1 MSYTHAPYFIIGA
14 MSLSDERVYDLSL
27 NAALSSYENTV
38 IKYFNDLKFILLP
51 IKYTKETC
59 CKLVSLSLTNILWK

>member
-38 IKYFNDLKFILLP
+38 IKYFNDDLKFILLP
-51 IKYTKETC
+51 IK
-59 CKLVSLSLTNILWK
+59 